1 MLATRLLPSERMEIK
16 IDVPL
21 AFPRDLV
28 FATYR
33 DNLAEIADQ
42 MPDVVGVSVR
52 RSEEQPGEV
61 RVIGDWRGG
70 SEIPAFAR
78 RFVRESMLSWTDYQT
93 WKEANLT
100 SEWRIDVRVFPGAVT
115 VTGTTSFV
123 DSGAGSRIEFRGD
136 LRCDLTKV
144 PGVPRFLA
152 RSLNATAEKFVIGK
166 MSNNL
171 AAVGKA
177 VGQILERR
185 SRAAHLAGASAG
197 SSPP

>member
-1 MLATRLLPSERMEIK
+1 MLAARLLPSRPMEIK

-21 AFPRDLV
+21 AFPRALV

-52 RSEEQPGEV
+52 RSEERPGEV
-61 RVIGDWRGG
+61 RVVGDWRGG

-78 RFVRESMLSWTDYQT
+78 RFVRESMLSWTDHQT
-93 WKEANLT
+93 WKEASLT
-100 SEWRIDVRVFPGAVT
+100 SEWRIDVHAFPGAVT
-115 VTGTTSFV
+115 VTGTTSVV

-136 LRCDLTKV
+136 LSCDLTKV

-152 RSLNATAEKFVIGK
+152 NRLKSTAEKFVISK
-166 MSNNL
+166 MSSNL

-177 VGQILERR
+177 VRQILERR
-185 SRAAHLAGASAG
+185 GRATHPGTRSRG
-197 SSPP
+197 